1 MQRFATTH
9 ILSLKLNP
17 CLFHSTTSRKPNNP
31 PDVAVTNPTDLGKLL
46 SQDCKLVFNA
56 LADALRLMRS
66 LPWIIQFDQLP
77 DAAAV
82 TTIQRYATVIS
93 LFNKM
98 YILGRGYTPKQLN
111 MLLVFLCYQGF
122 QRT

>member
-1 MQRFATTH
+1 MAAHFTSLLKMQRFATTH

-82 TTIQRYATVIS
+82 TTIPRYATVIS

-98 YILGRGYTPKQLN
+98 YILGSI
-111 MLLVFLCYQGF
+111 VI
-122 QRT
+122 